1 MRFQDQVSGNAN
13 PKSKKK
19 WPVLLKQ
26 LFIDAELNGA
36 HDHVQLCTS
45 GRGSLSR
52 NSTLGAAYV
61 QDSNTVHCLI
71 KFERS
76 EISRDIV
83 VAEIV
88 RACLLLEIGADHKR
102 RANQDKDGRRA
113 NKTRLRKEG
122 LLNN

>member
-1 MRFQDQVSGNAN
+1 MARFIETIIHRRGTETAHITTFNFAL
-13 PKSKKK
+13 P
-19 WPVLLKQ
+19 
-26 LFIDAELNGA
+26 DAVHYEE
-36 HDHVQLCTS
+36 
-45 GRGSLSR
+45 
-52 NSTLGAAYV
+52 TLGAAYV